1 MKKNKSARI
10 FFTSLIILF
19 IMFVVLMIIL
29 ESGYYESKKRESV
42 VLTDKMIKEYEEK
55 IRNNEP
61 IDLDSYIKEDK
72 KYYGN
77 KVSEMGVTI
86 SYKLEMLM
94 NYSIKAIDNV
104 MKTLF

>member
-1 MKKNKSARI
+1 
-10 FFTSLIILF
+10 
-19 IMFVVLMIIL
+19 MFVVLMIIL